1 MRFEDFL
8 YYDLTSKTGLR
19 WKVKR
24 NNSTLA
30 GDEAG
35 VLDNTTG
42 YYRVGFNN
50 KLYYCHRVIWIIN
63 NGDIEDGYTV
73 DHIDGNKLNNDIN
86 NIRVITQGL
95 NLRNRKINTS
105 SKSGVTGVYFDK
117 YSIKPAW
124 VAHWY
129 ELDGKRKSKRFG
141 VKVYGDENA
150 FILAWEYRKKMI
162 KLLNDNGAGYTDR
175 HGKIA

>member
-1 MRFEDFL
+1 M
-8 YYDLTSKTGLR
+8 
-19 WKVKR
+19 
-24 NNSTLA
+24 
-30 GDEAG
+30 
-35 VLDNTTG
+35 
-42 YYRVGFNN
+42 
-50 KLYYCHRVIWIIN
+50 
-63 NGDIEDGYTV
+63 
-73 DHIDGNKLNNDIN
+73 
-86 NIRVITQGL
+86 
-95 NLRNRKINTS
+95 
-105 SKSGVTGVYFDK
+105 TGVYFDK

-129 ELDGKRKSKRFG
+129 ELDGKSKSKRFG